1 MLACTVLTHSMS
13 KQQLG
18 MQQLTS
24 LNGNNRT
31 FDELIDEAKAHTV
44 IGWDFSYIDNRR
56 SESNTTWDFSSLV
69 RGEFMTETR
78 FLDLGTGGGEFLS
91 SLVPLPQETVATEAF
106 EPNIDIPSEKL
117 TQILLKS

>member
-1 MLACTVLTHSMS
+1 MS